1 MTPDEPPRPR
11 FPLARAYTILC
22 GAALFVMALALIEN
36 GRDPL
41 TAVVLAGLGALLV
54 LVRFR
59 AGPPVLLAGFIA
71 LEVAHRL
78 LRPWAFRGQAFGL
91 DESPAM
97 DVVLCAAVLT
107 SAAGM
112 YRLLALTRTALPV
125 DPRRPPPLTPTP
137 LPRGERGAFG
147 SPLPRG
153 ERGAFGSPLPPGE
166 RGRGEGRRA
175 PPHDARRPR
184 AATAAGQGELA
195 TLAVAAVLCAAA
207 AFGVWLVLSATDT
220 PAWWENAYAARS
232 LRAARYEWRVL
243 LLLWGVGLSAAVVG
257 GAAAYLLWA
266 TAPPAAHRVYLHDQ
280 AWLETRRDQS
290 RVSRF
295 LVWARLRGQRREEN
309 Q

>member
-1 MTPDEPPRPR
+1 MTPAETPRPR

-36 GRDPL
+36 DHDPL
-41 TAVVLAGLGALLV
+41 TSVVLAGLGGLLV

-59 AGPPVLLAGFIA
+59 AGPPLLLAGLVL
-71 LEVAHRL
+71 LEGAHRS

-97 DVVLCAAVLT
+97 DALLCAAVLT
-107 SAAGM
+107 YAVGT
-112 YRLLALTRTALPV
+112 YRLLALTHTALPV
-125 DPRRPPPLTPTP
+125 DRRPPPLTPPP
-137 LPRGERGAFG
+137 LPR
-147 SPLPRG
+147 
-153 ERGAFGSPLPPGE
+153 GE
-166 RGRGEGRRA
+166 RGRGEGRGA
-175 PPHDARRPR
+175 PPHDGRRPR
-184 AATAAGQGELA
+184 TAAEAGQGELA
-195 TLAVAAVLCAAA
+195 ALAVAAVLCAAA
-207 AFGVWLVLSATDT
+207 AVGTWLVLNATDS
-220 PAWWENAYAARS
+220 PAWWDMAYAARS
-232 LRAARYEWRVL
+232 LRTARYEWRVL

-257 GAAAYLLWA
+257 GAAAYFLWA

-309 Q
+309 KREEGP